1 MLKAT
6 SMILAAAMV
15 FTPVAA
21 AESLKEVTLKMNYDP
36 ALLTSED
43 GAETIVTSLKREA
56 RKVCSQRVPA
66 MGAVYVDETC
76 TDTLVKAAIQQ
87 IHADVSTSGA
97 EIAPT
102 FQRLAAVD
110 YALAN

>member
-15 FTPVAA
+15 LTPVAA
-21 AESLKEVTLKMNYDP
+21 AESLKEVTLKMDYDP
-36 ALLTSED
+36 ALLTSEA
-43 GAETIVTSLKREA
+43 GVETLVSELKREA
-56 RKVCSQRVPA
+56 RKVCSQRLPA
-66 MGAVYVDETC
+66 IGSVYVDADC
-76 TDTLVKAAIQQ
+76 ADTLVKAAVTQ
-87 IHADVSTSGA
+87 IHADVSDAGQA
-97 EIAPT
+97 VAPE

>member
-6 SMILAAAMV
+6 SMILAAAMAL
-15 FTPVAA
+15 TPVAA

-76 TDTLVKAAIQQ
+76 ADALVKAAIQQ

-97 EIAPT
+97 DITPG
-102 FQRLAAVD
+102 FQRLAALD

>member
-15 FTPVAA
+15 LTPVAA
-21 AESLKEVTLKMNYDP
+21 AESLKEVTLKMDYDP
-36 ALLTSED
+36 AALTSEA
-43 GAETIVTSLKREA
+43 GAATLVSELKREA
-56 RKVCSQRVPA
+56 RKVCSQRMPA
-66 MGAVYVDETC
+66 IGSVYVDTTC
-76 TDTLVKAAIQQ
+76 ADTLVKSAVQQ
-87 IHADVSTSGA
+87 IHADVSDAGQA
-97 EIAPT
+97 VAPE